1 MKIQDVTV
9 FRWAHAVGIRDENG
23 QPLDLV
29 NNPNLLIT
37 KMNPPLSFMA
47 SLWLYM
53 TSANGHPS
61 MHSAIV
67 GSWVGYGKW
76 TGSVFGPSSR
86 VINNECQGEEKRVG
100 QFGNKESRRIK
111 AFRFFTQYL
120 GTRVLGI
127 GEDEGSLS
135 CQGFDI
141 NQVNQGSLK
150 SWDWDW
156 AQGNK
161 CVCIPRTW
169 SGMLRYHDPEFS
181 HNSQML
187 E

>member
-1 MKIQDVTV
+1 MV

-23 QPLDLV
+23 QPLDLI

-47 SLWLYM
+47 SMWFYM
-53 TSANGHPS
+53 TSANGLPS
-61 MHSAIV
+61 MHSTIV

-86 VINNECQGEEKRVG
+86 VINNECQGEDKRPNTIG
-100 QFGNKESRRIK
+100 DKESRRIK

-120 GTRVLGI
+120 GTRALAP

-135 CQGFDI
+135 CKGFDI
-141 NQVNQGSLK
+141 TKVNDGALRSY
-150 SWDWDW
+150 DYDW
-156 AQGNK
+156 ASGNK
-161 CVCIPRTW
+161 CLCKPASW
-169 SGMLRYHDPEFS
+169 AGLLRYHDPEFS
-181 HNSQML
+181 QSSQML